1 MANPIP
7 ASVYIDQG
15 RDFSLVVT
23 YKDPTGTPINLTGYT
38 ASFELSTDY
47 NTPATLALTTAN
59 GSITLGGSAGTITVR
74 STATQ
79 STITAGNYLAELVV
93 TSGGGVQ
100 TSLLKGPFV
109 VKPKVAP

>member
-7 ASVYIDQG
+7 SSVYIDQG

-23 YKDPTGTPINLTGYT
+23 YKDPTGTPINLTGYSAT
-38 ASFELSTDY
+38 FEISTDY
-47 NTPATLALTTAN
+47 NTSASLALTTSN
-59 GSITLGGSAGTITVR
+59 GAITLGGSAGTITIHG
-74 STATQ
+74 SATQ
-79 STITAGNYLAELVV
+79 TSITAGNYVAELVV
-93 TSGGGVQ
+93 TSSGGIQ